1 MAASKRALLSV
12 YDKTGVVEFARELAG
27 LGFSLLS
34 SGGTSE
40 ALSKAGV
47 PMTEIARYTGHP
59 EILGG
64 RVKTLHPKI
73 HGGILADLS
82 SEGHRAD
89 LARAGIE
96 PIALVVVNLY
106 PFRETAARP
115 GARLDEVIEMIDI
128 GGPAM
133 VRAAAKNHA
142 HVGVVVDPG
151 DYGAVAREIR
161 ETGGLSD
168 ATRAALAVKAF
179 AHTAAY
185 DAAVHAELKQ
195 RTGAA
200 VTTTRAAAPKGTAA
214 GVSAGPGAGS
224 AAGTPAAGAAD
235 PGAFPERLRLD
246 LHLAQALRYGE
257 NPHQR
262 GALYIDAGA
271 SGGTVAGARQL
282 QGKDLSFNN
291 LLDLD
296 AAWRLANEFAQP
308 AAVIV
313 KHNNP
318 CGVAIGADL
327 KESFE
332 KARQTDPTSAFG
344 GIVALNREVDGAAA
358 VAVAGLFI
366 ECLIAPGYSAA
377 ARDILAAR
385 ANLRVMEI
393 GPPEGLFRG
402 LDLRRITGGLLAQDF
417 DTAAVDMRVAR
428 VATRRAPTPE
438 ERSGLDFAWRVAKH
452 VKSNAIVLARQ
463 DRTVGIGAGQMS
475 RLDSVRLAVMKSLT
489 PTKGTVLASDA
500 FLPFPDGLE
509 EAAKAG
515 VTAVAQPGGSVKDD
529 EVVACADR
537 HGLAMVFTG
546 TRHFRH

>member
-1 MAASKRALLSV
+1 MAAKARALLSV
-12 YDKTGVVEFARELAG
+12 YDKTGIVELARELAG
-27 LGFSLLS
+27 LGFTLLS

-40 ALSKAGV
+40 ALAKAGV
-47 PMTEIARYTGHP
+47 PVTEIARYTGHP

-82 SEGHRAD
+82 SDAHRAD

-115 GARLDEVIEMIDI
+115 DARLDELIEMIDI

-133 VRAAAKNHA
+133 VRAAAKNHK

-151 DYGAVAREIR
+151 DYPAVAREIR
-161 ETGGLSD
+161 ESGGLSD
-168 ATRAALAVKAF
+168 ATRATLAIKAF
-179 AHTAAY
+179 AHTASY
-185 DAAVHAELKQ
+185 DTAVHAELQ
-195 RTGAA
+195 RRAGAA
-200 VTTTRAAAPKGTAA
+200 VRTTRAAAPGKPLIA
-214 GVSAGPGAGS
+214 P
-224 AAGTPAAGAAD
+224 PAAGPA
-235 PGAFPERLRLD
+235 GSGSFPERLHLD

-262 GALYIDAGA
+262 GALYVEAGA
-271 SGGTVAGARQL
+271 SGGTVAAARQL

-296 AAWRLANEFAQP
+296 AAWRLAIEFSRP
-308 AAVIV
+308 AAAII

-318 CGVAIGADL
+318 CGAAVGTDL
-327 KESFE
+327 KDAFE

-358 VAVAGLFI
+358 AAVAGLFL
-366 ECLIAPGYSAA
+366 ECLVAPGYSAA
-377 ARDILAAR
+377 ARDILSAR
-385 ANLRVMEI
+385 TNLRVMEI
-393 GPPEGLFRG
+393 GSAEGLFG
-402 LDLRRITGGLLAQDF
+402 GFDLRRITGGLLAQDF
-417 DTAAVDMRVAR
+417 DTAAADMRKAR
-428 VATRRAPTPE
+428 VVSRRAPTDDE
-438 ERSGLDFAWRVAKH
+438 VTGLDFAWRVAKH

-475 RLDSVRLAVMKSLT
+475 RLDSVRLAVMKSLS
-489 PTKGTVLASDA
+489 PTRGTVLASDA
-500 FLPFPDGLE
+500 FFPFPDGLE
-509 EAAKAG
+509 EAARAG
-515 VTAVAQPGGSVKDD
+515 ITAVAQPGGSVKDE

-537 HGLAMVFTG
+537 HDLAMVFTG